1 MINVGEEGRPNP
13 AAIGNNFLNSLAK
26 LSIQVK
32 PDWIKLV
39 VNELGFRQEKVDAL
53 VEAHYVNS
61 AAEFL
66 DAYAP
71 DKENG
76 LHQHKFLTKNE
87 KITKPQAE
95 MTEEEKKEYDENN
108 ICKVCDKDSKKH
120 VTFTIC
126 KICCEQYPL
135 DEMFTLI

>member
-1 MINVGEEGRPNP
+1 M
-13 AAIGNNFLNSLAK
+13 
-26 LSIQVK
+26 
-32 PDWIKLV
+32 
-39 VNELGFRQEKVDAL
+39 DAL